1 MSQPTNRLE
10 WTTVQRKVNDLVPAE
25 VNPRKISE
33 AKLAKLIE
41 ALTKFNVVG
50 IPAIDH
56 DGTLL
61 NWHQRLKAM
70 QAMGRGE
77 EMIDVRMPN
86 RPLTDKERKEYILL
100 DNQHYGEWD
109 EELLPEFMEDLD
121 MGGLGFEMQDF
132 MSFDTRLAE
141 EEEKQKKPERKLEAK
156 DDDFVPPAEVF
167 TDIVLGD
174 LFEFRK
180 EELLH
185 RLLCGDSTIIDTRS
199 KLMDGQ
205 MADLNI
211 SDPPYNVDYEGGND
225 NKLKILNDKQE
236 DAQFYQFLYDF
247 YTASFAYMNPGAAF
261 YVWHAETESVNFR
274 KAFKDAGFLFKQV
287 LIWVKNQLVLG
298 RQDYQW
304 KHEPCI
310 YGWKPGGAHYFTDS
324 RSKTT
329 VIEDQPIDYN
339 KLKKEERL
347 KLVETLT
354 SEKRATSVLRHR
366 KPLANEDHPTMKPV
380 LLIAE
385 LIKNSSNPDDIV
397 IDGFQGSGTTMVA
410 AHQLERNCYGME
422 LDPKYCQVIVDRMRK
437 LDPALEITRN
447 GQPI

>member
-1 MSQPTNRLE
+1 MSQPNNRLE

-77 EMIDVRMPN
+77 ELIDVRMPN

-109 EELLPEFMEDLD
+109 EELLPDFMEDLD
-121 MGGLGFEMQDF
+121 MAGLGFEEEDF
-132 MSFDTRLAE
+132 KSFDTRLAE
-141 EEEKQKKPERKLEAK
+141 EEEKHKKPERKLEAK
-156 DDDFVPPAEVF
+156 DDDFVPPAELF

-180 EELLH
+180 GELRH
-185 RLLCGDSTIIDTRS
+185 RLLCGDSTDSDAVER
-199 KLMDGQ
+199 LMDGEK
-205 MADLNI
+205 ADFVFT
-211 SDPPYNVDYEGGND
+211 SPPYNTGGFHADAAMTSENFRAYPY
-225 NKLKILNDKQE
+225 LNDTDKRTQE
-236 DAQFYQFLYDF
+236 EYLQFNKDIFGSIYLATGELANVLYNISYNQNSPYEFILIIADAIKSGLKLHETIIWKKTSATPLRSRLTRICEFVFVLSKDASSNPPTNQQFEETRYNFWEISNANSQ
-247 YTASFAYMNPGAAF
+247 SKEHGAAF
-261 YVWHAETESVNFR
+261 PVELAN
-274 KAFKDAGFLFKQV
+274 AAILGFCTGV
-287 LIWVKNQLVLG
+287 LIF
-298 RQDYQW
+298 
-304 KHEPCI
+304 EP
-310 YGWKPGGAHYFTDS
+310 F
-324 RSKTT
+324 
-329 VIEDQPIDYN
+329 N
-339 KLKKEERL
+339 
-347 KLVETLT
+347 
-354 SEKRATSVLRHR
+354 
-366 KPLANEDHPTMKPV
+366 
-380 LLIAE
+380 
-385 LIKNSSNPDDIV
+385 
-397 IDGFQGSGTTMVA
+397 GSGTTMVA
-410 AHQLERNCYGME
+410 AHQLERNCYCME
-422 LDPKYCQVIVDRMRK
+422 IDPKYCQITIDRMRK